1 MAGENTSSSNK
12 ALGIIAICVVIT
24 AVIIAGLKFRAK
36 QEKQPDPVPQKPVTQ
51 PDSKPEPKKVLD
63 YNKLEQDNDLNAL
76 MKERKAKYGIE
87 NGIDLVV
94 KSDESLKVGDKILSM
109 EKILDETRLKQGDL
123 VEKNISN
130 NNKNINSK
138 SNAEELGV
146 YVVQKGDNIWN
157 IHFRLLKDYF
167 DRRQI
172 SLSPAADEP
181 KKNGSSTGVG
191 KILKFS
197 EGIVY
202 IYNLNEETFDTEIN
216 VIQPLS
222 KIVIYR
228 MGEVFALL
236 EQIDYKN
243 VNRIQFDGE
252 VLWIPGDQ

>member
-1 MAGENTSSSNK
+1 MPGENTNSSNK
-12 ALGIIAICVVIT
+12 ILGIIAICVVIT
-24 AVIIAGLKFRAK
+24 AVIVAGLKFRAK
-36 QEKQPDPVPQKPVTQ
+36 QEKQPEPAPPKPVVQ
-51 PDSKPEPKKVLD
+51 PDSQPEPRRVMD
-63 YNKLEQDNDLNAL
+63 YNKLEQDNNLNTL

-94 KSDESLKVGDKILSM
+94 RSDESLKVGNKIVSM

-130 NNKNINSK
+130 KNKK
-138 SNAEELGV
+138 RPAEELGI

-157 IHFRLLKDYF
+157 IHFRMLKDYF

-172 SLSPAADEP
+172 SLSPVADEP
-181 KKNGSSTGVG
+181 KQNGSSTGVG

-197 EGIVY
+197 ENIVY

-216 VIQPLS
+216 LIQPLS

-243 VNRIQFDGE
+243 VNHIQFDGE